1 MRLLRNDTMQYLF
14 NTKLPF
20 LQVFRLKLSELR
32 PGYFRAT
39 AYNKNDLIL
48 PTANWIPSLFFK
60 FEQSFYG
67 LHTSLEE
74 RDLIISAS
82 HLLDVLSP
90 AYRHPFLDFAAYDDE
105 TVNHFQAI
113 QTTLP
118 LWNDPKLWQQA
129 TVTEEGFTFSNALLQ
144 HAVEQKLMDAGLSK
158 EDTLA
163 LIPFFQNGGWPM
175 QTSHVF
181 EGVKVALRLSEPEEN
196 EENWLLET
204 VLISPNAA
212 KHWTPASS
220 KLKLPILEALPKK
233 WSAIAN
239 DIEEL
244 QNQIVD
250 LIQLNAESAQFI
262 HTQFNDQEV
271 REFLR
276 LELTK
281 LQALGFD
288 VILPAWLKELRQSKM
303 RVRVSANNQSAR
315 SVAGLDDIL
324 TFKWQFS
331 MNGEEISAEAFQKL
345 VAEKR
350 EFIRI
355 GTEWFRIDAEWLNEM
370 RELMDQAK
378 EENWTVRDLL
388 FRELPETLTAPIE
401 DDTED
406 DAERDDPLFAF
417 EMQQS
422 LQDYIDQL
430 QNKKGLPK
438 VAVPAKLHAELRPYQ
453 QEGFEWLVFMRDQK
467 FGACL
472 ADDMGLGKTV
482 QLITYMLHTVSVL
495 QIDKPTLIV
504 CPTSVVG
511 NWQKE
516 LTRFAPDLEVYTH
529 YGPRRLKGDD
539 LTSYIATQRPHVIL
553 STYGTV
559 TQDADDLQLIDWA
572 TVALDEAQNIKN
584 MQTLQS
590 RAIRKLKGEHHIALT
605 GTPVENRLSE
615 LWAIFDFIHKGYLGS
630 FTRFT
635 ENFITP
641 IEREESESHKR
652 VLRMK
657 IRPFLLRR
665 SKRDPELQLNLP
677 DKQESLEFCALT
689 PEQAAHYEGYIQD
702 TLATLEELTGFEKKG
717 RILKMLNKLKQL
729 CNHPALFLKEP
740 FEDAN
745 TMVSRSVKL
754 KRIIEMTKEII
765 DNGEQCLIF
774 TQYIGMGNLI
784 QHCLTEL
791 YNVEVPFL
799 TGSMPKNQRDNLVDQ
814 FQAGEFPVFLL
825 SLKAGGTGL
834 NLTAATH
841 VLHADRWWNPA
852 VENQATDRAY
862 RIGQTQFV
870 QVHKFVTIGTIE
882 EKIDKMI
889 AMKSALSEELIQ
901 SSKWLTELDDSEL
914 MDLLILDTGNIK

>member
-1 MRLLRNDTMQYLF
+1 MRNDSKHYLF
-14 NTKLPF
+14 QSKQPF
-20 LQVFRLKLSELR
+20 LKVFRIQISSVR
-32 PGYFRAT
+32 PGYFRLT
-39 AYNKNDLIL
+39 AYTKDDLII
-48 PTANWIPSLFFK
+48 PTAGWVPSLFFK
-60 FEQSFYG
+60 FEQNFYG

-90 AYRHPFLDFAAYDDE
+90 SYRHPLLDFVAFDE
-105 TVNHFQAI
+105 DTGDFFK
-113 QTTLP
+113 TLRETIP
-118 LWNDPKLWQQA
+118 LWNDATLWQQA
-129 TVTEEGFTFSNALLQ
+129 TVNEQGFFFSHDLLQ
-144 HAVEQKLMDAGLSK
+144 FAVEQKLMDAGLSK

-175 QTSHVF
+175 QTSHIF
-181 EGVKVALRLSEPEEN
+181 DGVKMALRLSEPEEN
-196 EENWLLET
+196 EDHWLLET
-204 VLISPNAA
+204 VLISPTSA
-212 KHWTPASS
+212 KHWTPATS
-220 KLKLPILEALPKK
+220 KRKLPVAEALPKK
-233 WSAIAN
+233 WSNLADEIVQ
-239 DIEEL
+239 L
-244 QNQIVD
+244 QQQIVE
-250 LIQLNAESAQFI
+250 LLQLNAKSNHFI
-262 HTQFNDQEV
+262 HMTFNDLEV

-276 LELTK
+276 QELSK
-281 LQALGFD
+281 LQAIGFE
-288 VILPAWLKELRQSKM
+288 VILPAWLKELKQSKM
-303 RVRVSANNQSAR
+303 RVRVSANNQSTR
-315 SVAGLDDIL
+315 SVAGLDDLL

-331 MNGEEISAEAFQKL
+331 MNGEEVSAEAFKKL
-345 VAEKR
+345 VDEKR
-350 EFIRI
+350 EFVRI
-355 GTEWFRIDAEWLNEM
+355 GTEWFRIDAEWLKEM
-370 RELMDQAK
+370 RELMEQAQ

-388 FRELPETLTAPIE
+388 FRELPETLTATLE
-401 DDTED
+401 DSDEE

-422 LQDYIDQL
+422 LQTYLEQL
-430 QNKKGLPK
+430 QNKKGLPN
-438 VAVPAKLHAELRPYQ
+438 VTVPAKLHAELRPYQ

-472 ADDMGLGKTV
+472 ADDMGLGKTI
-482 QLITYMLHTVSVL
+482 QLITYILHTVSVL
-495 QIDKPTLIV
+495 QVDKPTLIV

-516 LTRFAPDLEVYTH
+516 LTRFAPDLHVYTH
-529 YGPRRLKGDD
+529 YGPRRLKEDD
-539 LTSYIATQRPHVIL
+539 LTSFVATQRPHVIL

-559 TQDADDLQLIDWA
+559 TQDADVLQFIEWA

-590 RAIRKLKGEHHIALT
+590 RAIRKLKGDHHIALT

-630 FTRFT
+630 IGKFS
-635 ENFITP
+635 EQFILP
-641 IEREESESHKR
+641 IERNESEPHKR
-652 VLRMK
+652 VLRTK

-677 DKQESLEFCALT
+677 DKQESHVFCALST
-689 PEQAAHYEGYIQD
+689 EQAALYEGYIQD
-702 TLATLEELTGFEKKG
+702 TLAALEQLTGFEKKG

-729 CNHPALFLKEP
+729 CNHPALYLKEP
-740 FEDAN
+740 FDEAK
-745 TMVSRSVKL
+745 TMINRSVKL
-754 KRIIEMTKEII
+754 KRIIEMTKEVI
-765 DNGEQCLIF
+765 DSGEQCLIF

-784 QHCLTEL
+784 QHCLSEL
-791 YNVEVPFL
+791 YDIDAPFL
-799 TGSMPKNQRDNLVDQ
+799 TGSMPKNQRDRLVDG

-862 RIGQTQFV
+862 RIGQTKFV
-870 QVHKFVTIGTIE
+870 QVHKFVTIGTVE

-889 AMKSALSEELIQ
+889 ALKSTLSEELIQ

-914 MDLLILDTGNIK
+914 MDLLVLDTSQLK